1 MAALHKYTQ
10 DCLNQQ
16 YLKQQ
21 QNKEQQ
27 PQSLCSQNT
36 LVKPLTF
43 TFNSTLHFNF
53 CPQSQATETERNKFI
68 RIVSVRVCLVVFL

>member
-1 MAALHKYTQ
+1 MQKNMAALHKYTQ

-36 LVKPLTF
+36 WVKPLTF
-43 TFNSTLHFNF
+43 TFNSTFHFNF
-53 CPQSQATETERNKFI
+53 YPKSQATETERNKLI
-68 RIVSVRVCLVVFL
+68 RIVSV